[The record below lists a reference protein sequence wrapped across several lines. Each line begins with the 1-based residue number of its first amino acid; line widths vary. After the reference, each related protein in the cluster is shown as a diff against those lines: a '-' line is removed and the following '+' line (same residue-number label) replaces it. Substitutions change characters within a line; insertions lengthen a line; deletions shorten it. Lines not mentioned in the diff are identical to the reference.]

1 MVLRVT
7 DVEPLAG
14 YRLRISFN
22 DGVVREV
29 DFAPELEHAE
39 GTLLEPLRDLSYFR
53 QVHIDEN
60 SRTIVWPNGPEP
72 DPEVHHGDFEP
83 ARDDQT
89 SVARPAPAAQ

>member
-29 DFAPELEHAE
+29 DFSSELEHAE

-53 QVHIDEN
+53 QVRIDEN
-60 SRTIVWPNGPEP
+60 SRTIVWPNGLDP
-72 DPEVHHGDFEP
+72 DPEVLHGDFDP
-83 ARDDQT
+83 VRDDQT
-89 SVARPAPAAQ
+89 SVARPAPTAQ